1 MTAARPERRRRK
13 TARCQVCKE
22 RFKISPRG
30 RPPTFCGRSCRQRA
44 YEQRKWS
51 RLRGR
56 IPLSCSHG
64 ISPRPGCAILSG
76 SKYANFCSKP
86 ESPPLHHHPSQSDGI
101 RLCAWWKN
109 RRVRR
114 WRGVST
120 WFRAVT
126 PRGPACRRSRKPAP
140 VPPTARRSIDE
151 LRGRGSVPEEC
162 PMVMVIVKPR
172 NWADELARFAEQLL
186 IPVHG
191 LPPHCR
197 GDPAR

>member
-1 MTAARPERRRRK
+1 MTTAKPEGRRRK

-51 RLRGR
+51 RPHPVELLARDIASAR
-56 IPLSCSHG
+56 VRDFIREQVRELLLEAG
-64 ISPRPGCAILSG
+64 IT
-76 SKYANFCSKP
+76 
-86 ESPPLHHHPSQSDGI
+86 PPLHHHPSQSDGI